1 MKCPC
6 FVEAFLK
13 YLSENQVLADWT
25 VPVKHRNIQAWGE
38 GKSSCKITPCMHFLR
53 QFKSSFRMYL
63 RCAGERII
71 SVCCETGLYPGAGDQ
86 PQVPPWQGDVGVAE
100 PSPGWYPSG
109 AGALQHRSRASGAA
123 TQNPLGGRRFSVRE
137 NAVPKA
143 NKQSWNRFGSGF
155 LKAPFAGWEIQREH
169 PLRAGAGRALLRIY
183 HPTSQFFKGKI
194 NEHFIQRIWAAYQE
208 YFQQCTSDTLQIVLT
223 EAKVKCHTLRSDAVC
238 SWKRACT
245 AFRDWQLNPS
255 FFQLPT
261 YGMK

>member
-1 MKCPC
+1 MGGREVVKSPHACISWGGSKVFFQNAPPLC
-6 FVEAFLK
+6 LREDYFCLLWDRV
-13 YLSENQVLADWT
+13 
-25 VPVKHRNIQAWGE
+25 VPWGWWPATGATTAGGCRG
-38 GKSSCKITPCMHFLR
+38 GKTLPWLV
-53 QFKSSFRMYL
+53 
-63 RCAGERII
+63 AG
-71 SVCCETGLYPGAGDQ
+71 GAGT
-86 PQVPPWQGDVGVAE
+86 
-100 PSPGWYPSG
+100 
-109 AGALQHRSRASGAA
+109 LQHGPCASGAA
-123 TQNPLGGRRFSVRE
+123 TQNPLGGRRFSMRK
-137 NAVPKA
+137 NNVPKA
-143 NKQSWNRFGSGF
+143 NKQSWNHFRIGF

-169 PLRAGAGRALLRIY
+169 PLHAGARRVLLRIY